1 MALWIIHLF
10 HDLCFAQAYAGL
22 LVGLKY
28 YYALFFLGMEILWRM
43 NFGAGNNAAHS
54 VWYIAL
60 SLGWLEDL

>member
-1 MALWIIHLF
+1 MTS
-10 HDLCFAQAYAGL
+10 LCFAQAYAGL

-60 SLGWLEDL
+60 SLG